1 MVIQSAAAVPVRD
14 DRGRGSA
21 CAKAVGTSTSRGV
34 GTSVTARTPNAG
46 GRCVAGRR
54 RGGRRD
60 DARTLRPKPSTP
72 RLSVR
77 AVSAPPLRRKHPR
90 TPQLRLRVVTQQKF
104 CSPCRCATGRG
115 TRNRPA
121 RRGITRQPTA
131 APPAARRSSGCWIVN
146 ASGGSVAP
154 SRAAKR
160 AGGNTRPPA
169 LAAAANDR
177 TGTGRRPLRHRRR
190 NRVLWPRRSA
200 GAGRLP
206 ATP

>member
-1 MVIQSAAAVPVRD
+1 LVHARKDRLANGRLLPGFAKRPRRTIGVPPGLSLGRSTLPWAAVMVIQSAAAVPVRD

-77 AVSAPPLRRKHPR
+77 AVSAPP
-90 TPQLRLRVVTQQKF
+90 
-104 CSPCRCATGRG
+104 
-115 TRNRPA
+115 
-121 RRGITRQPTA
+121 
-131 APPAARRSSGCWIVN
+131 
-146 ASGGSVAP
+146 
-154 SRAAKR
+154 
-160 AGGNTRPPA
+160 
-169 LAAAANDR
+169 
-177 TGTGRRPLRHRRR
+177 
-190 NRVLWPRRSA
+190 
-200 GAGRLP
+200 
-206 ATP
+206 